1 MIPYKG
7 KDRSIIRI
15 ERMSQKQVNYDAAHF
30 VAEGPFKGI
39 VINKAVSG
47 QYNFKMIYA
56 VIIIIGLPNVY
67 QD

>member
-1 MIPYKG
+1 MIPFKG

-15 ERMSQKQVNYDAAHF
+15 ERMTQKQVNYDAAHF

-47 QYNFKMIYA
+47 
-56 VIIIIGLPNVY
+56 
-67 QD
+67 